1 MNNFNWGN
9 INDVISKKYIR
20 KQKKHRVKR
29 GGYSDDMSQQMMD
42 KLGELK
48 ANVQSKMESRMAD
61 AEMTGGADGP
71 RHFRLVEVDGR
82 KLNHGIGYIE
92 IKGKQTP
99 LNAAKKLLR
108 SYCRSKGLKGRSK
121 LGVNIK
127 FHIQEVSRGSKHK
140 VFGPYS
146 GRYREYTPEEKKKA
160 MAAGQK
166 FTMKAVVKLMK
177 SGHKKMDGGAKKKRR
192 VVKKKTTKRRR
203 SMRGGVADSAPETK
217 MHHAALGTDAGLVG
231 GAKKRRM
238 MKKKRVVK
246 KKRGGQKN
254 GQKSGQKNNNNNQ
267 NGGAK
272 KRRMMK
278 KKRVVKKRGGQK
290 SGQKNNNNN
299 QNGGSM

>member
-1 MNNFNWGN
+1 MSNNNKSNNFGFNLKN
-9 INDVISKKYIR
+9 IPGFSNKYIR
-20 KQKKHRVKR
+20 KHNKNNAKR

-48 ANVQSKMESRMAD
+48 ANVQTKMESRMTD
-61 AEMTGGADGP
+61 GEMSGGADGP
-71 RHFRLVEVDGR
+71 RHFRLVEVDGK
-82 KLNHGIGYIE
+82 KLNQGIGYIE

-108 SYCRSKGLKGRSK
+108 SFCRSKGLKGRSK

-166 FTMKAVVKLMK
+166 FTMKAVVKLLK
-177 SGHKKMDGGAKKKRR
+177 SHKKMDGGAKKKRR
-192 VVKKKTTKRRR
+192 VVKKKR
-203 SMRGGVADSAPETK
+203 SMRGGDSADSAAEARVQ
-217 MHHAALGTDAGLVG
+217 HSALRTDAGVVG
-231 GAKKRRM
+231 GAKKKRRTI
-238 MKKKRVVK
+238 KKKTTKKRRVSKKGGVK
-246 KKRGGQKN
+246 KN
-254 GQKSGQKNNNNNQ
+254 NNKNNNNK

-272 KRRMMK
+272 KRR
-278 KKRVVKKRGGQK
+278 VVKKRK
-290 SGQKNNNNN
+290 VVKKRRSMR
-299 QNGGSM
+299 GGSM

>member
-20 KQKKHRVKR
+20 KQKKRLVKK
-29 GGYSDDMSQQMMD
+29 GGFSDDMSQQMMD

-108 SYCRSKGLKGRSK
+108 SYCRSKGMKGRSK

-166 FTMKAVVKLMK
+166 FTMKAVVKLLK

-203 SMRGGVADSAPETK
+203 SMRGGVADSAAETK
-217 MHHAALGTDAGLVG
+217 MHHAALGTDGGLVG
-231 GAKKRRM
+231 GAKKRRT

-246 KKRGGQKN
+246 KKRGGKKN
-254 GQKSGQKNNNNNQ
+254 GQKNNKNNNNQ

-272 KRRMMK
+272 KRRTMK
-278 KKRVVKKRGGQK
+278 KRTTKKRR
-290 SGQKNNNNN
+290 SMR
-299 QNGGSM
+299 GGSM